1 MHRRW
6 DCRVYVLVSSVSP
19 LRVHVA
25 REGLAR
31 FCTEPFAPP
40 RADNLNQL
48 FAHVTNYALNKQ
60 SPGYQES
67 EGDPTGGDGSKRAL
81 SAVLQRLAG
90 QRETFSAGDSH
101 RVRPNCATWPCFLT
115 ENPYRRPELVVRF
128 PRANPL
134 RFSSAD
140 RFWATVDQIVAM
152 TMLVL
157 QPELARK
164 KYGEQRR
171 GG

>member
-40 RADNLNQL
+40 RADNLDQL

-115 ENPYRRPELVVRF
+115 ENPYRSLNLSYDFQGPTLCDFR
-128 PRANPL
+128 
-134 RFSSAD
+134 
-140 RFWATVDQIVAM
+140 
-152 TMLVL
+152 L
-157 QPELARK
+157 QTGSGPGSTKLWR
-164 KYGEQRR
+164 
-171 GG
+171 